1 MCCCLYLL
9 PYLHEYRLLLQP
21 YLPEPTDYKS
31 QWDGFYGTD
40 QNDVNAKQQQQVEE
54 KKEIVQ
60 DEVDIRPPQQEK
72 RNPVKV
78 K

>member
-1 MCCCLYLL
+1 M
-9 PYLHEYRLLLQP
+9 RIAFSLQP

-40 QNDVNAKQQQQVEE
+40 QNDVNAKQQQQQVEE
-54 KKEIVQ
+54 EKEIVQ
-60 DEVDIRPPQQEK
+60 DEVDLRLPQEEK
-72 RNPVKV
+72 RIPVKV

>member
-1 MCCCLYLL
+1 MYLL
-9 PYLHEYRLLLQP
+9 PYLHDDRLLLQP
-21 YLPEPTDYKS
+21 YLPEPKDDYKS

-40 QNDVNAKQQQQVEE
+40 QNDAIAKQQQQVEE
-54 KKEIVQ
+54 GKEIVQ
-60 DEVDIRPPQQEK
+60 DEVDLRLPQEEK